1 MEMKKEYSNE
11 EITVVWKPGV
21 CFHAG
26 ECVKGSPSVF
36 KPKEKPW
43 IQMEHDSTENI
54 MAAIDKCP
62 SGALS
67 YYKNGEQAKAEPEAT
82 VEVQMKPNGPIVI
95 HGAMTVVHEDGST
108 ETKGPRASFC
118 RCTKSANMP
127 FCDGAHKNL

>member
-1 MEMKKEYSNE
+1 MDIKKEYTNG
-11 EITVVWKPGV
+11 EITVVWKRGL

-26 ECVKGSPSVF
+26 ECVKGSPNVF

-43 IQMEHDSTENI
+43 IQMEGDNSANL
-54 MAAIDKCP
+54 MATIDKCP

-67 YYKNGEQAKAEPEAT
+67 YYKNGEEQSEPEVN
-82 VEVQMKPNGPIVI
+82 VEVQMKPNGPIVVQ
-95 HGAMTVVHEDGST
+95 ANMTVVHEDGSR